1 MPSQRQ
7 IHQLSRLRATRFDVG
22 LWHLGAGLLAT
33 GAALGATI
41 GLAGSPWSL
50 VVALLGSRWSGL
62 PAPDELAQQVD
73 IEVLL
78 RSPSTM

>member
-1 MPSQRQ
+1 MPQQRQ

-41 GLAGSPWSL
+41 GLAGSPWSV
-50 VVALLGSRWSGL
+50 VVA
-62 PAPDELAQQVD
+62 
-73 IEVLL
+73 
-78 RSPSTM
+78 